1 MISFDE
7 AMRLTNTIST
17 PASLQVAECE
27 ALYEALCQLSVG
39 ATVVEI
45 GCDVGRSTSLIF
57 QVAAASHFFTIHIE
71 PWQWFPERAKDWM
84 ALMCERCA
92 YQPFVLL
99 RMTTEEAVTLVE
111 QLTPQGIDLAFID
124 GSHDYAD
131 VQKDL
136 AIVASRVK
144 SGGFLA
150 AHDYPSSGVSEA
162 IDAFVV
168 QGWAKHSQAMGLGIW
183 RRN

>member
-1 MISFDE
+1 MSFDE
-7 AMRLTNTIST
+7 VMVLTSKISNVH
-17 PASLQVAECE
+17 SLQVTEC
-27 ALYEALCQLSVG
+27 ALLYDVLGLLPDG

-57 QVAAASHFFTIHIE
+57 QVAAVRHFFTIHIE
-71 PWQWFPERAKDWM
+71 PWQWFPERAKEWM
-84 ALMCERCA
+84 TLMCERCT
-92 YQPFVLL
+92 YHPFVLL
-99 RMTTEEAVTLVE
+99 RMTTEAAVTIIK

-124 GSHDYAD
+124 GSHDYED
-131 VQKDL
+131 VKKDL
-136 AIVASRVK
+136 AIVASRIK

-162 IDAFVV
+162 IDPFVA
-168 QGWAKHSQAMGLGIW
+168 QGWTKHGQAMGLGIW